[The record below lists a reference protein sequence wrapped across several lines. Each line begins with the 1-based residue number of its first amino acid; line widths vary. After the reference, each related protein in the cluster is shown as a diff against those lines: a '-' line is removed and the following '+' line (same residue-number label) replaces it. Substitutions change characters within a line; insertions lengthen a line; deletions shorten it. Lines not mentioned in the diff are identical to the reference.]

1 MHACLLHIYNHA
13 FALFIFIVIYLQ
25 KSVMTSREKSLL
37 KQRLIFNH
45 AYIMHLAISWFHVLK
60 FPNDIKLLAD
70 SLL

>member
-37 KQRLIFNH
+37 KQRPIFRH
-45 AYIMHLAISWFHVLK
+45 AYIMHSAIPCFHVLK
-60 FPNDIKLLAD
+60 FSNDIKIAGR
-70 SLL
+70 